1 MCSANNC
8 CKDNVNMDFS
18 IIFPHY
24 DSGVTTSVDT
34 ALTLARCRCVVPV
47 YGGRRLPLHGAG
59 VLSQSMEDGSYP
71 CTVPVCCPSL
81 WRTALS
87 LARCWCVV
95 PVYGGRLLPLH
106 GAGVLSQS
114 MEDGA
119 YPCTVPV
126 CCPSL
131 WRTALTLARC
141 RCVVPVY
148 GGRLAGGAHRD
159 ALHLVWVTTRQQEA
173 TITLVVTGDTKR
185 VGGGAEE
192 AMAVALLRWRATVQH
207 CNDNTKRVGGGAEE
221 AMAVGLLRWRATVQH
236 GDDGVEWV
244 GVTN

>member
-8 CKDNVNMDFS
+8 CKDNVNRDFS
-18 IIFPHY
+18 IIFLHY
-24 DSGVTTSVDT
+24 NSGVTTSVDT

-59 VLSQSMEDGSYP
+59 VLSQSMEDGAYP

-81 WRTALS
+81 WRTALT
-87 LARCWCVV
+87 LARCRC
-95 PVYGGRLLPLH
+95 
-106 GAGVLSQS
+106 VLSQS
-114 MEDGA
+114 MEDGS

-148 GGRLAGGAHRD
+148 GGRLLPLHGAGVLSQSMEDGSPAVLTETHS
-159 ALHLVWVTTRQQEA
+159 
-173 TITLVVTGDTKR
+173 TLSESPLGSRKPSS
-185 VGGGAEE
+185 
-192 AMAVALLRWRATVQH
+192 H
-207 CNDNTKRVGGGAEE
+207 S
-221 AMAVGLLRWRATVQH
+221 
-236 GDDGVEWV
+236 
-244 GVTN
+244 